1 MINELKRNGSGYYD
15 PTAYKAMKNLENGGA
30 CTMKRG
36 EIWEVGFGKETR
48 LMVIVSV
55 QEKFCNTLVLNDE
68 RICEQDIAIKATAMK
83 FTNPAMMSYAY
94 KDRFYRFIRMMRDEE
109 IEELIVK
116 VSEKLA
122 LPVDKELD
130 VFEETLLAEKNA
142 EIEELKAEL
151 ADTKKIAHEFKD
163 AYDRTKIY
171 DPHEVVVLKA
181 QLEVYKEQNK
191 ILLERLIGV

>member
-1 MINELKRNGSGYYD
+1 MIDELKRNGSGYYD

-48 LMVIVSV
+48 LMVVVSV

-94 KDRFYRFIRMMRDEE
+94 KDRFNRFIRMMRDDEL
-109 IEELIVK
+109 EELLAK

-122 LPVDKELD
+122 LPVDTELD
-130 VFEETLLAEKNA
+130 VFEETILAEKNA
-142 EIEELKAEL
+142 EIEALKDHIKVLVEQNEEVHHSITERTVIELTVERDL
-151 ADTKKIAHEFKD
+151 
-163 AYDRTKIY
+163 Y
-171 DPHEVVVLKA
+171 KA
-181 QLEVYKEQNK
+181 QYEKM
-191 ILLERLIGV
+191 LERLIGA

>member
-1 MINELKRNGSGYYD
+1 MDDLKRNGSGYYD

-48 LMVIVSV
+48 LMVVVSV

-94 KDRFYRFIRMMRDEE
+94 KDRFNRFIRMMRDDEL
-109 IEELIVK
+109 EELLAK

-122 LPVDKELD
+122 LPVDTELD
-130 VFEETLLAEKNA
+130 VFEETILAEKNA
-142 EIEELKAEL
+142 EIEALKDHIKVLVEQNEEVHHSITERTVIELTVERDL
-151 ADTKKIAHEFKD
+151 
-163 AYDRTKIY
+163 Y
-171 DPHEVVVLKA
+171 KA
-181 QLEVYKEQNK
+181 QYEKM
-191 ILLERLIGV
+191 LERLIGA